1 MSVADIQLSLVNEW
15 SEAEKF
21 QQWMREPHEWLA
33 VDTESGGFD
42 WWRDDLRLVQI
53 GDAQKGWAIPW
64 QGWGGIA
71 AQAIEGYTNPIVMH
85 NTKHDLH
92 FLEHNG
98 VKVPRHLL
106 HDSQAMVGLL
116 EPTKMKNLKSSSER
130 HVFKGAK
137 DGSRLL
143 QSVMGKGKW
152 NWATIP
158 IEVPEYWSYAALDVV
173 LTAGLAKKLY
183 PVLSNTTAFAAYG
196 YEVAVAQVLCDM
208 EKQGL
213 LIDVEYVHKR
223 FQWLEEQEDILRDFF
238 SREMGVNN
246 PHSDKQLI
254 DWFQRYGYIFTE
266 VTDKGNIKLDR
277 MVLDQIQVERPEL
290 TVVCQTIIKVR
301 NYRQFKTTYFGAFID
316 MRDENDRLH
325 TSINPMEAIT
335 GRMSASRPNLQNVPQ
350 RKQGGMVRKSFI
362 ASPGTKLISA
372 DFDQIEYRIMV
383 SRAGEQRLID
393 AIHAGQDLHTYMTS
407 IVYDKSMESVSH
419 QEREIMKN
427 ATFAFLYGAGDAK
440 FARMAGIQIDQAKN
454 FREVYA
460 RQFPAINAYALR
472 LDRAGGN
479 GEMIETQYLGRR
491 QAVQNPRKDSYKLLN
506 YVTQGEAGDVLKKK
520 TVELSMTDI
529 GHHTRL
535 LIHDEII
542 FEVPDEEIDHT
553 LEVIKAVMPENDA
566 FEVPISVSTEVMSN
580 WGDKYAA

>member
-1 MSVADIQLSLVNEW
+1 MSVADIQLALVDEW

-21 QQWMREPHEWLA
+21 QRWMSEPHEWLA
-33 VDTESGGFD
+33 IDTETGGLD

-64 QGWGGIA
+64 QRWGGIA
-71 AQAIEGYTNPIVMH
+71 AQAIENYTSPMVMH
-85 NTKHDLH
+85 NTKFDLH

-106 HDSQAMVGLL
+106 HDTMPMVGLL
-116 EPTKMKNLKSSSER
+116 EPTKSKALKSASER
-130 HVFKGAK
+130 HVFKGAN

-143 QSVMGKGKW
+143 QSVMSKGKW
-152 NWATIP
+152 DWDTIP

-173 LTAGLAKKLY
+173 LTAGMAKKLY
-183 PVLSNTTAFAAYG
+183 PVLSGTTAFNAYG

-213 LIDVEYVHKR
+213 LLNTEYIHKR
-223 FQWLEEQEDILRDFF
+223 FRWLDAEEDVLRDFF
-238 SREMGVNN
+238 SREMSVNN

-254 DWFQRYGYIFTE
+254 NWFQNYGYVFTE
-266 VTDKGNIKLDR
+266 FTDKGNVKLDQ

-290 TVVCQTIIKVR
+290 KVVCKTITKVR
-301 NYRQFKTTYFGAFID
+301 NYRQFKTTYFGSFID
-316 MRDENDRLH
+316 MKDETDRLH
-325 TSINPMEAIT
+325 TSINPMAAVT

-350 RKQGGMVRKSFI
+350 RKQGGMVRRSFI

-383 SRAGEQRLID
+383 SRAGEQRLIE

-407 IVYDKSMESVSH
+407 IVYEKPMESVSP

-440 FARMAGIQIDQAKN
+440 FARMAGIQIDQAKT

-460 RQFPAINAYALR
+460 RRFPAINSYALR
-472 LDRAGGN
+472 VDREGSN
-479 GEMIETQYLGRR
+479 GSMIETQYLGRR
-491 QAVQNPRKDSYKLLN
+491 QTVYKRKESYKLLN

-520 TVELSMTDI
+520 MVELSMTDI
-529 GHHTRL
+529 GHHMRL
-535 LIHDEII
+535 PIHDEIL
-542 FEVPDEEIDHT
+542 FEVPDDEVDHT

-566 FEVPISVSTEVMSN
+566 FDVPLSVGTEVVSN
-580 WGDKYAA
+580 WGEKYAE